1 MRKGF
6 DIVVISP
13 NGEEYRRKSMDK
25 IPSRDRNI
33 QQAIPFK
40 FEFDETMRPNFG
52 RVTLRNISDKQRR
65 DFAEGESFK
74 LRVGWLPE
82 AENSKFISK
91 PDIINTNTYVREG
104 GTTTDTDIVFRDTP
118 KAYHKHVV
126 SNQWSP
132 GTPVKQ
138 VLRSLLKDEIGA
150 TIGEYRVSDKKK
162 YRRGKSFYTPV
173 YNAIRQVSS
182 DINCKVFFYNKEAYV
197 LDTSDS
203 IPTGIEIRDGN
214 VVQGSYS
221 KAGTN
226 NEAIV
231 QMETRVKPAH
241 EIKLSTEDKK
251 GKFSIYSGR
260 HTSRDGTK
268 LYSVLRFD

>member
-91 PDIINTNTYVREG
+91 PDIINTNT
-104 GTTTDTDIVFRDTP
+104 
-118 KAYHKHVV
+118 
-126 SNQWSP
+126 
-132 GTPVKQ
+132 
-138 VLRSLLKDEIGA
+138 
-150 TIGEYRVSDKKK
+150 
-162 YRRGKSFYTPV
+162 
-173 YNAIRQVSS
+173 
-182 DINCKVFFYNKEAYV
+182 
-197 LDTSDS
+197 
-203 IPTGIEIRDGN
+203 
-214 VVQGSYS
+214 
-221 KAGTN
+221 
-226 NEAIV
+226 
-231 QMETRVKPAH
+231 
-241 EIKLSTEDKK
+241 
-251 GKFSIYSGR
+251 
-260 HTSRDGTK
+260 
-268 LYSVLRFD
+268 